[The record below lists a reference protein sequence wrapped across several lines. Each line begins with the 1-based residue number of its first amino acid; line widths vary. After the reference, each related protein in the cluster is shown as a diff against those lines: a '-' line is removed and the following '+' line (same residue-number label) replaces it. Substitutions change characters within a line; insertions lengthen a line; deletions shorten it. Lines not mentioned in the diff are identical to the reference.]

1 MGVNRQER
9 ERRLAI
15 VEKAIHEPGWSMRLE
30 AALAQRI
37 GVTTRAIR
45 QYRKDVEDRTR
56 KEIDQDRR
64 LVRASLL
71 VRIRGHQKA
80 AREAGRFGPLAS
92 MINLEARM
100 TGVLEPEPEP
110 VPDSLEAV
118 SSEDLLAEIARD
130 LSDSDLETL
139 VRLREKG

>member
-1 MGVNRQER
+1 MTTKDER
-9 ERRLAI
+9 ERRLAV
-15 VEKAIHEPGWSMRLE
+15 VEETIHQHGWSLSVE
-30 AALAQRI
+30 AALAKRL
-37 GVTTRAIR
+37 GVSRRTVRR
-45 QYRKDVEDRTR
+45 YRFDVESIVR
-56 KEIDQDRR
+56 KELEQERR
-64 LVRASLL
+64 LLRASLL

-80 AREAGRFGPLAS
+80 AREAERFGPLAS

>member
-1 MGVNRQER
+1 MTTKDER
-9 ERRLAI
+9 ERRLAV
-15 VEKAIHEPGWSMRLE
+15 VEETIHQHGWSLSVE
-30 AALAQRI
+30 AALAKRL
-37 GVTTRAIR
+37 GVSRRTVRR
-45 QYRKDVEDRTR
+45 YRFDVESIVR
-56 KEIDQDRR
+56 KELEQERR
-64 LVRASLL
+64 LLRASLL

-80 AREAGRFGPLAS
+80 AREAERFGPLAS

-110 VPDSLEAV
+110 IPDSLEAV

>member
-1 MGVNRQER
+1 MTTKDER

-15 VEKAIHEPGWSMRLE
+15 VEETIHQHGWSLSVE
-30 AALAQRI
+30 AALAKRL
-37 GVTTRAIR
+37 GVSRRTVRR
-45 QYRKDVEDRTR
+45 YRFDVESIVR
-56 KEIDQDRR
+56 KELEQERR
-64 LVRASLL
+64 LLRASLL

-80 AREAGRFGPLAS
+80 AREAERFGPLAS

-110 VPDSLEAV
+110 IPDSLEAV